1 MDGMRYQIEKTRN
14 RTSRAVLREGVVLI
28 RLARGLRPDEERLH
42 TESLLR
48 RMAKMYAREAAK
60 TRIDPFGPLFR
71 GTDTVHIDL
80 ATGSIVSFRV
90 QDGRRTKAMRV
101 AGGWS
106 VLRGLTTDDR
116 TFRGYL
122 WRLLSASAQEETKA
136 LVGSIN
142 TETFCVP
149 ISEVTT
155 KFMRSR
161 WGSCSTHGVI
171 ALSTPLLLTSPE
183 IVRYV
188 IIHEL
193 AHRIR
198 QDHSKAFWELVSLHE
213 PKYKELVKKLRN
225 YTLPSR

>member
-1 MDGMRYQIEKTRN
+1 MEGMRYRIERTRN
-14 RTSRAVLREGVVLI
+14 RTSRAVLREGMVLI
-28 RLARGLRPDEERLH
+28 RLARGLGADEEHRH
-42 TESLLR
+42 TQTLLR
-48 RMAKMYAREAAK
+48 RMAKLYAREATKA
-60 TRIDPFGPLFR
+60 RIDPFGPLFR

-80 ATGSIVSFRV
+80 ATGSLVSFRV

-101 AGGWS
+101 AGGWT

-116 TFRGYL
+116 TFRRYL
-122 WRLLSASAQEETKA
+122 WKLLSQSAQEETDA
-136 LVGSIN
+136 LVRCIN
-142 TETFCVP
+142 AETFKVHV
-149 ISEVTT
+149 SEVTV
-155 KFMRSR
+155 KYMRSR

-183 IVRYV
+183 ILRYV

-198 QDHSKAFWELVSLHE
+198 QDHSEKFWKCVALYE
-213 PKYKELVKKLRN
+213 PTYKEIVRKLRN

>member
-1 MDGMRYQIEKTRN
+1 MEGMRYRIERTRN
-14 RTSRAVLREGVVLI
+14 RTSRAVLREGTILI
-28 RLARGLRPDEERLH
+28 RLARGLRPDEEHRH
-42 TESLLR
+42 TQSLLA
-48 RMAKMYAREAAK
+48 RMAKMYAREAMK

-71 GTDTVHIDL
+71 GTDTVNIDL

-101 AGGWS
+101 AGGWT

-116 TFRGYL
+116 TFRRYL
-122 WRLLSASAQEETKA
+122 WKLLSESAQEETDT
-136 LVGSIN
+136 LVRHIN
-142 TETFCVP
+142 AETFGVP
-149 ISEVTT
+149 ISEVTV

-171 ALSTPLLLTSPE
+171 ALSTPLLLTSPD

-198 QDHSKAFWELVSLHE
+198 QDHSKEFWQQVMLHE
-213 PKYKELVKKLRN
+213 PRYKELVKKLRN